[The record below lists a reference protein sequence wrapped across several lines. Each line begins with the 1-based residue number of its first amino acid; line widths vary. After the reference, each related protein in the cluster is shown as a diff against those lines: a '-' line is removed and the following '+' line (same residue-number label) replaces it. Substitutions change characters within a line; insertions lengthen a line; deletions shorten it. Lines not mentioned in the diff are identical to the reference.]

1 MNEILMA
8 RANRLFKPLNDIA
21 ITDRMLS
28 ILVNTPEPVQEG
40 FWARDNEAGNI
51 CLFGHDQF
59 PRKVLEYVAG
69 SKEDSVTTLYEA
81 TSVFDSK
88 FDLVR
93 IRKDLI
99 REIKAM
105 TMTVNNSFALYDE
118 GRERHVKL
126 KEMGTAQLI
135 DTIAKMQGLA
145 R

>member
-1 MNEILMA
+1 MNELLIA

-21 ITDRMLS
+21 VTDGMLRV
-28 ILVNTPEPVQEG
+28 LVHTPESVQEG
-40 FWARDNEAGNI
+40 FWARDNEAGNV
-51 CLFGHDQF
+51 CLFGHDRY
-59 PRKVLEYVAG
+59 PRKVIEYVAG

-81 TSVFDSK
+81 TSIFDSK
-88 FDLVR
+88 TDLMR

-135 DTIAKMQGLA
+135 DTVIKMQGA
-145 R
+145 SR